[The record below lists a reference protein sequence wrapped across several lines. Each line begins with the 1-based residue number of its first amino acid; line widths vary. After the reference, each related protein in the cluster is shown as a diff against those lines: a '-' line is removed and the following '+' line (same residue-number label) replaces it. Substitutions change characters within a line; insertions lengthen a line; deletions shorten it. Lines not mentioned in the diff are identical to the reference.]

1 MVATKMWGGWQD
13 RGALFSR
20 TFLPFSALFQA
31 GGAWLL
37 PACWRGW
44 PVFLPGCSVEISG
57 RIGVFTSPLSTLLI
71 LPTFQP
77 EKAWSLPG
85 GPLSWFMTGL
95 LSFIYQTQRVEDG
108 CLISFA
114 RYQWLWIIFLRS
126 GQPSGGTEVSNHPA
140 VCTVSQTTKCMYN
153 LFNVSRKKPFF
164 HWAVIFWFAPFK
176 INDFVCV
183 QIYNSNG
190 EIAIKCNM

>member
-1 MVATKMWGGWQD
+1 MKISSD
-13 RGALFSR
+13 RWWPRRCGEAGRTEELCSPAHFSH
-20 TFLPFSALFQA
+20 S
-31 GGAWLL
+31 LL
-37 PACWRGW
+37 SFRLACWRGW

-77 EKAWSLPG
+77 EKARSLPG

-114 RYQWLWIIFLRS
+114 RYHWLWIIFLRS
-126 GQPSGGTEVSNHPA
+126 VQPSGGTEVSNHPA
-140 VCTVSQTTKCMYN
+140 VRSFSHHKVHVWLIQC
-153 LFNVSRKKPFF
+153 LSRKKAFF

-176 INDFVCV
+176 INDCVCV
-183 QIYNSNG
+183 
-190 EIAIKCNM
+190 

>member
-1 MVATKMWGGWQD
+1 MKISSD
-13 RGALFSR
+13 RWWPWRCGEAGRTEELCFPAHFSH
-20 TFLPFSALFQA
+20 S
-31 GGAWLL
+31 LL
-37 PACWRGW
+37 SFRLACWRGW

-114 RYQWLWIIFLRS
+114 RYHWLWIIFLRS
-126 GQPSGGTEVSNHPA
+126 VQPSGGTEVSNHPA
-140 VCTVSQTTKCMYN
+140 VCTVSQTTKCMYS
-153 LFNVSRKKPFF
+153 LFNVCQEKSPFF
-164 HWAVIFWFAPFK
+164 TELWFSDLLHLKLK
-176 INDFVCV
+176 ILCVCRFT
-183 QIYNSNG
+183 ILMG
-190 EIAIKCNM
+190 K